1 MFTGLVEEAGVV
13 TECLVKARTAKIT
26 LEAQLVHLDAKL
38 GDSVAVN
45 GCCLTVVEIIGNRLT
60 FDAVPE
66 TLARTNLG
74 GLRPGSRVNLERPLQ
89 VGSRLGGHFVQG
101 HIDGTGSVISVT
113 QEENAAI
120 IEIGIPSQLRRYF
133 IEKGSI
139 TVDGVS
145 LTVAEVRPDS
155 FTFWMIPHTRDVT
168 NLSELRA
175 GDSVNLECDLLG
187 KYMESLLSDRLDSVV
202 SQQMALKS
210 ELAKIAD
217 IKQLST

>member
-13 TECLVKARTAKIT
+13 IQCLVNSHTAKIT

-45 GCCLTVVEIIGNRLT
+45 GCCLTVVEILGNRLT

-74 GLRPGSRVNLERPLQ
+74 GLKPGSRVNLERPLQ
-89 VGSRLGGHFVQG
+89 VGARLGGHFVQG
-101 HIDGTGSVISVT
+101 HIDGKGSVISVIP
-113 QEENAAI
+113 EENAVI
-120 IEIGIPSQLRRYF
+120 IEIGIPAQLRRYF

-168 NLSELRA
+168 TLSELQA

-202 SQQMALKS
+202 SQQMALES
-210 ELAKIAD
+210 ERAKIAD